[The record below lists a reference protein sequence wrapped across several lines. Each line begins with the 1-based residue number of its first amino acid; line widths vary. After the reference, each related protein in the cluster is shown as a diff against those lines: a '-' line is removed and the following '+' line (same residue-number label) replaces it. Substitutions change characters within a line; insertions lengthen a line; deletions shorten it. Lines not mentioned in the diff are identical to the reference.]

1 MILLTLATKTGILYL
16 WTFISKVGEAMTIKP
31 IILEDHYV
39 SLTWDEWVEQ
49 FKPIKNH
56 ITKYPNTE
64 ATYESFETYGEE
76 VDFVIS
82 KAEENLVWTF
92 SDGDMCTYLSNGYHY
107 INRINY
113 YVCTV
118 PYDPDKTYEI
128 IVSTEQECACYIE
141 EGYPSIV
148 GDYPE
153 NGDPDCPEC
162 EGYGLVTVYND

>member
-1 MILLTLATKTGILYL
+1 
-16 WTFISKVGEAMTIKP
+16 MTIEP
-31 IILEDHYV
+31 IILEDYFV

-56 ITKYPNTE
+56 ITKYPDNHME
-64 ATYESFETYGEE
+64 YESFETFGEE
-76 VDFVIS
+76 VEFVIS
-82 KAEENLVWTF
+82 KANDNLVWTF

-128 IVSTEQECACYIE
+128 IVSTEQECTCYSE
-141 EGYPSIV
+141 DEDVMETRDG
-148 GDYPE
+148 E
-153 NGDPDCPEC
+153 FGDPECKEC
-162 EGYGLVTVYND
+162 EGYGLVTVYVD